1 MADSSFTSADFHNV
15 VQKQIL
21 NAVYESL
28 ASEKMDWDLI
38 APILDTAREICR
50 SDFRNASRIRLH
62 TVRAEGET
70 WVDAEEAYLGIAVAD
85 RDDGQDWLSE
95 TYWISD
101 IAVADGDPDQVRRI
115 SAALER
121 SIAKLNAWLAE
132 QQEGGPDESEPPSDP
147 AET

>member
-62 TVRAEGET
+62 TVRAEGEG

-101 IAVADGDPDQVRRI
+101 IALAERDPDQVRRI
-115 SAALER
+115 IAALER

-132 QQEGGPDESEPPSDP
+132 QQ
-147 AET
+147 